1 MRLQLSRRQQ
11 RISRNHKKMD
21 ATQLSRQQHLTE
33 TQHSPEML
41 EETQHLTETQRS
53 PEMLE
58 ETLEETQGPLAPGI
72 AAMAGERR
80 LPTAAPR

>member
-1 MRLQLSRRQQ
+1 MQRINRNHKKIDATQLSRRQQ

-21 ATQLSRQQHLTE
+21 ATQLSRQQQLTE
-33 TQHSPEML
+33 A
-41 EETQHLTETQRS
+41 QRS